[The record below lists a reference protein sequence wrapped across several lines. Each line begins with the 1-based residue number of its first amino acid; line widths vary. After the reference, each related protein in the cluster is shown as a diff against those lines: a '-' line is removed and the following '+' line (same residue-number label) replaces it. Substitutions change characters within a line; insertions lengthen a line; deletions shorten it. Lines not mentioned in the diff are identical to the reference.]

1 MRKLT
6 LLLCLCCITATQSLF
21 AQDRLEV
28 EDYSIA
34 FINEL
39 ASVNNTIEADWSFYE
54 DEENKLYL
62 IDLETIPHNIQD
74 IVVLNS
80 YNKEIIW
87 EESVFDLPVNSIYE
101 LDYSKYP
108 KGKYQI
114 ELRSISGILKKEIEI
129 E

>member
-1 MRKLT
+1 MRKIT
-6 LLLCLCCITATQSLF
+6 LLLCFCCITATQALF

-28 EDYSIA
+28 DDYSIA

-39 ASVNNTIEADWSFYE
+39 ASVNKTIETDWSFYE
-54 DEENKLYL
+54 DEENKLFL

-74 IVVLNS
+74 IVVLNTLS
-80 YNKEIIW
+80 KEVIW

-108 KGKYQI
+108 KGKYQV
-114 ELRSISGILKKEIEI
+114 ELRSISGTLKRAIEI